1 MLLMLTFLF
10 FTGMLVDSNVNIL
23 LLTPIFLPVVQ
34 ELGVDPVH
42 FGICMMTIV
51 TMGCMTPPV
60 GTAIY
65 VVCGIHNCPLE
76 DYVKESVP
84 FFMAVIIEVIVLVFV
99 PQLVTWL
106 PNLVY
111 MIH

>member
-1 MLLMLTFLF
+1 MTH
-10 FTGMLVDSNVNIL
+10 
-23 LLTPIFLPVVQ
+23 
-34 ELGVDPVH
+34 LGIDPVH
-42 FGICMMTIV
+42 FGVCMMTIV

-65 VVCGIHNCPLE
+65 VVCGIHGCTVA

-84 FFMAVIIEVIVLVFV
+84 FFTAVIIEVVVLTLV
-99 PQLVTWL
+99 PQLVTFL

-111 MIH
+111 GTMG